1 MEVIPAIDIRG
12 GRCVRLKQG
21 NYVKESVFYDKP
33 EYAAAK
39 WESAGATRLHVVDLD
54 GARDG
59 KRINQQSIRRIF
71 NVVHAKVQVGGGIRS
86 AEDAVRLVDE
96 GADRVIFGTSAVENP
111 SEVEKAVTQ
120 LGAEHVAVSADVR
133 KGLVASRGWEK
144 DTSIEVK
151 AFIRDMTFLGII
163 RFIYTDILRDGA
175 LEHPNFAEIEPVLA
189 ETRYPIIIAG
199 GITSLDD
206 IQRLALAGAE
216 GVITGMALYAGGLDL
231 KTAIMEA
238 DKAI

>member
-33 EYAAAK
+33 EDAAAK

-59 KRINQQSIRRIF
+59 KRTNQQSIRRIF

-144 DTSIEVK
+144 DTNIEVK
-151 AFIRDMTFLGII
+151 AFIQDMTFLGII

-216 GVITGMALYAGGLDL
+216 GAITGMALYAGGLDL
-231 KTAIMEA
+231 KTAITEA
-238 DKAI
+238 EKAI